1 MSEERDVNDETHP
14 RDGAWSSRGEGP
26 KVEIPRT
33 ITIHI
38 VRTLLD
44 EKSRVEFDEEIRHV
58 EAYLLEAELVRW
70 MTRVVAPAGEDED
83 EGVSDD

>member
-1 MSEERDVNDETHP
+1 MSDETRA
-14 RDGAWSSRGEGP
+14 RDGAWSSHGKGFT
-26 KVEIPRT
+26 VEIPRT

-70 MTRVVAPAGEDED
+70 MMRVVAPIDEDED
-83 EGVSDD
+83 EEVNDDR